1 MDLVRNTKLSILKD
15 KGQSTVEYILLL
27 AVIISL
33 VSFVF
38 NSDAFK
44 ALFGEN
50 GQFANVYKR
59 ELEYSYRQGRF
70 GRVRFQTP
78 NYSSGQHDSYNG
90 RFFGAKDAYPPQ

>member
-1 MDLVRNTKLSILKD
+1 MDLVRIKKLYLIED

-33 VSFVF
+33 VTFVF
-38 NSDAFK
+38 NSDGFQ
-44 ALFGEN
+44 ALFGDN

-70 GRVRFQTP
+70 GRLRFQTP
-78 NYSSGQHDSYNG
+78 NYKSGQHDSYNE